1 MGSIEIIDGRDML
14 FGDNQHVRRCLR
26 VNIPECQH
34 LVILVNLIWRDLAR
48 YHFAEKTVAQ
58 NYSPRF
64 NITLAQGSGECV
76 DEPCHNPTMEKQ
88 QHRAGPGDGLVVVG
102 LSNRLLSGANLGVP
116 PGQCVTLSGPSGSGK
131 SQLLRSIADLD
142 PHDGEVYI
150 NGEESRQIS
159 APKWRRRVMLVP
171 AESQWWY
178 ETVGEHFPKDA
189 NVDFEALGFDSEVVN
204 WQVERLSTGEKQRL
218 GVLRA
223 LSLKP
228 DALLLDEPTSGLDN
242 ENRLA
247 VEKLISRYS
256 REHGTPV
263 VWVSHDRD
271 QCERISSRH
280 MVISSGHLVEQG

>member
-1 MGSIEIIDGRDML
+1 
-14 FGDNQHVRRCLR
+14 
-26 VNIPECQH
+26 
-34 LVILVNLIWRDLAR
+34 
-48 YHFAEKTVAQ
+48 
-58 NYSPRF
+58 
-64 NITLAQGSGECV
+64 
-76 DEPCHNPTMEKQ
+76 MEKQ
-88 QHRAGPGDGLVVVG
+88 QHREGPGDGLVVVG
-102 LSNRLLSGANLGVP
+102 LDNRLLSGADLGVP

-142 PHDGEVYI
+142 PHEGQVYI
-150 NGEESRQIS
+150 NGEESRQIP
-159 APKWRRRVMLVP
+159 APTWRRRVMLVP

-178 ETVGEHFPKDA
+178 ATVGEHFPKDED
-189 NVDFEALGFDSEVVN
+189 VDFGALGFDNEVVN

-218 GVLRA
+218 SILRA

-228 DALLLDEPTSGLDN
+228 DALLLDEPTSALDN

-256 REHGTPV
+256 REHGIPV

-271 QCERISSRH
+271 QCERISNRH